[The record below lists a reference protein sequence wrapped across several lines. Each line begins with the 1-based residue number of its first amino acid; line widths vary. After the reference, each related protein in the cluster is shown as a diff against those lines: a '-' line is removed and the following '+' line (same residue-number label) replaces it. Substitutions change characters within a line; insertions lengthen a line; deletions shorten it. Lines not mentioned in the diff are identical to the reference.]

1 MTKYLKLLVP
11 AKDGEMQGTH
21 TYCTTSPGMAHHCSN
36 PLQSQEMNSTSCWM
50 TKRFICQRNISLP
63 TSGWFVLD
71 ILTMQAVNDRVL
83 SSAVVLLRHMKAICV
98 VPRPRVSSLSP
109 YFWQWCRV

>member
-11 AKDGEMQGTH
+11 TKDGEMQGTH

-50 TKRFICQRNISLP
+50 
-63 TSGWFVLD
+63 
-71 ILTMQAVNDRVL
+71 
-83 SSAVVLLRHMKAICV
+83 
-98 VPRPRVSSLSP
+98 
-109 YFWQWCRV
+109 